1 MNLKKYFKTKFL
13 RYLGSILKTS
23 RNVTQI
29 VIKFV
34 HLQDFTTKPDIDRSK
49 SILEIDQQLYKK
61 HNVSPEE
68 MIFIEEKI

>member
-1 MNLKKYFKTKFL
+1 V
-13 RYLGSILKTS
+13 SILKTS

-29 VIKFV
+29 VYKFV